1 MEFKEKEFGKM
12 VRKARLKQS
21 GRIVGITLL
30 LIVLITLISGG
41 VFLNHYN
48 YIDVGNKDNP
58 KVKGL
63 PNNTIKA
70 LDQRDGFLGLLFDFS
85 GGFEMNGVA
94 KEMTVYLDYYEKG
107 TLKEKVEVLSVL
119 PSEENKELNGTFY
132 WGLSETNK
140 KLSTSFSTTGGVSM
154 NSGYDLTSFDL
165 EGWQGGIAADSLEKG
180 FDKSEKYLLYK
191 LVYNEKNA
199 TSFFSDSKEEF
210 KPKNIEKNDKLL
222 LFYAT
227 FK

>member
-1 MEFKEKEFGKM
+1 M

-70 LDQRDGFLGLLFDFS
+70 LDQRDGF
-85 GGFEMNGVA
+85 
-94 KEMTVYLDYYEKG
+94 
-107 TLKEKVEVLSVL
+107 
-119 PSEENKELNGTFY
+119 
-132 WGLSETNK
+132 
-140 KLSTSFSTTGGVSM
+140 
-154 NSGYDLTSFDL
+154 
-165 EGWQGGIAADSLEKG
+165 
-180 FDKSEKYLLYK
+180 
-191 LVYNEKNA
+191 
-199 TSFFSDSKEEF
+199 
-210 KPKNIEKNDKLL
+210 
-222 LFYAT
+222 
-227 FK
+227 